1 LGVDF
6 QNDKETVSLSS
17 KDFNILYPVFNI
29 LNKKTGIIIDEY
41 SDSLLSPDHAK
52 ILLDSIQNNIEQGLL
67 SANTSQLLK
76 LFQQAIQTNAWIKI
90 IGD

>member
-1 LGVDF
+1 MGLDF
-6 QNDKETVSLSS
+6 QNENEIAHLDD
-17 KDFNILYPVFNI
+17 KDFNTLYPAFNI